1 LVPLYLFSH
10 QLRLGLGIC
19 GYRYAGSHF
28 KKHLGLTL
36 IQFFFLQGY
45 IKVLWEESEYY
56 LWLRMTWKKAGAN
69 QEASRFFVLSRMLIR
84 TGVLIMAVLTP
95 LSLHLVIWRYY
106 IKRLPLTKEEDFDDS
121 AVIVLN
127 SEKGKYF
134 SLSSLL
140 SLSYN

>member
-1 LVPLYLFSH
+1 
-10 QLRLGLGIC
+10 
-19 GYRYAGSHF
+19 
-28 KKHLGLTL
+28 
-36 IQFFFLQGY
+36 
-45 IKVLWEESEYY
+45 
-56 LWLRMTWKKAGAN
+56 MTWKKAGAN